1 MNLHQN
7 NSFVNHT
14 LLPLLCQKSVAILLV
29 LVGLTVGNQT
39 GSQKILK
46 DENKHYGAV
55 DESSS
60 EQQFRK
66 SYTIT
71 FVVSKICS
79 HTPSVSG
86 SYGRQSDRQSDKI
99 LVDLEIFKILY

>member
-1 MNLHQN
+1 MSCVQAA
-7 NSFVNHT
+7 V
-14 LLPLLCQKSVAILLV
+14 LCDCKFID
-29 LVGLTVGNQT
+29 TFRPFKK
-39 GSQKILK
+39 KILK